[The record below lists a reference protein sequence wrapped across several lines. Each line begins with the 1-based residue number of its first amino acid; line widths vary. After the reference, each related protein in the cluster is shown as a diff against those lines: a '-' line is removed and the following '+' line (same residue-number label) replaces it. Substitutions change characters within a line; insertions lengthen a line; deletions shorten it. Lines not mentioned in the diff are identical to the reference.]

1 MRERQPDVT
10 TAGDNVLLVSHSQDD
25 FGIERVAEALRRRGA
40 RPVRLNVDRF
50 PRDIALSTALGAGG
64 VRRRLEG
71 AGAALGG
78 DEISAVWL
86 RRVWAPN
93 LGEGVPEAYR
103 AACVRESMAALT
115 GWLRGLP
122 ARRWINEPAA
132 EERAQDKLRQ
142 LAAAASTGLRIPE
155 TLVTNDPAE
164 ARAFFARLGG
174 NVVAKMLTPFST
186 SLSGNTPFV
195 FTHAVSAA
203 DLDALSGLRQSPM
216 VFQERIPKARELRV
230 ACVGG
235 RCFPGALDASRYES
249 IAVDWRHPDVSAA
262 GIAWERD
269 ALPRDVEAQLGALL
283 RALGLAFGAVDLIR
297 TPEGEHVFLEI
308 NPAGEWGMLERDLGL
323 PIADALAEALL
334 APTEN
339 P

>member
-1 MRERQPDVT
+1 MT
-10 TAGDNVLLVSHSQDD
+10 TAGASVLLVSHSQDD
-25 FGIERVAEALRRRGA
+25 FGIGRVADALRRRGA

-64 VRRRLEG
+64 VRRRLED
-71 AGAALGG
+71 AGAALDG

-86 RRVWAPN
+86 RRLWAPS
-93 LGEGVPEAYR
+93 LGEGIPEAYR
-103 AACVRESMAALT
+103 AACVRESMATLI
-115 GWLRGLP
+115 GWLGGLP

-142 LAAAASTGLRIPE
+142 LAVAASVGLRIPE
-155 TLVTNDPAE
+155 TLVTNDAAE
-164 ARAFFARLGG
+164 VRAFFARLGG
-174 NVVAKMLTPFST
+174 GMVAKMLTPFSM
-186 SLSGNTPFV
+186 SLAGGAPFV

-203 DLDALSGLRQSPM
+203 DLDALAGLRQSPM

-230 ACVGG
+230 VCVDG

-249 IAVDWRHPDVSAA
+249 IAVDWRHPAVSHA
-262 GIAWERD
+262 GIGWEQD
-269 ALPRDVEAQLGALL
+269 ALPPDVEAQLGALL
-283 RALGLAFGAVDLIR
+283 RALGLVFGAVDLIR
-297 TPEGEHVFLEI
+297 TPDGEHVFLEV

-334 APTEN
+334 APTES

>member
-1 MRERQPDVT
+1 MT
-10 TAGDNVLLVSHSQDD
+10 TATQSVLLVSHSQDQ
-25 FGIERVAEALRRRGA
+25 FGIDRVADALRRRGA

-50 PRDIALSTALGAGG
+50 PRDLTLSTAFGAGG
-64 VRRRLEG
+64 VRRRLED
-71 AGAALGG
+71 AGAEIGG
-78 DEISAVWL
+78 DEVSAVWL
-86 RRVWAPN
+86 RRLWAPK
-93 LGEGVPEAYR
+93 LGEGIAEEYR

-122 ARRWINEPAA
+122 TRRWINEPAA
-132 EERAQDKLRQ
+132 EERAQDKQRQ
-142 LAAAASTGLRIPE
+142 LAAAASVGLRVPE
-155 TLVTNDPAE
+155 TLVTNDAAE
-164 ARAFFARLGG
+164 VRAFFARLGG
-174 NVVAKMLTPFST
+174 NVVAKMLTPFSM
-186 SLSGNTPFV
+186 SLSGGAPFV

-249 IAVDWRHPDVSAA
+249 LAVDWRHPDVCAA
-262 GIAWERD
+262 GIAWEQD

-297 TPEGEHVFLEI
+297 TPDGEHVFLEI
-308 NPAGEWGMLERDLGL
+308 NPGGEWGMLERDLGL

>member
-1 MRERQPDVT
+1 MT
-10 TAGDNVLLVSHSQDD
+10 TAGANVLLVSHSQDD
-25 FGIERVAEALRRRGA
+25 FGIGRVAEALRRRGA
-40 RPVRLNVDRF
+40 RPVRLDVDRF
-50 PRDIALSTALGAGG
+50 PRGITLSTALGAGG
-64 VRRRLEG
+64 ARRRLED
-71 AGAALGG
+71 AGATIDG

-86 RRVWAPN
+86 RRLWAPS
-93 LGEGVPEAYR
+93 LGEGIPEEYR
-103 AACVRESMAALT
+103 AACVRESMTTLT

-142 LAAAASTGLRIPE
+142 LAVAASVGLRVPE
-155 TLVTNDPAE
+155 TLVTNDAAE
-164 ARAFFARLGG
+164 VRAFFARLEG

-186 SLSGNTPFV
+186 SLSGGGPFV

-230 ACVGG
+230 ACVDG
-235 RCFPGALDASRYES
+235 RCFPGALDATRYES
-249 IAVDWRHPDVSAA
+249 LAVDWRHPAVNEA
-262 GIAWERD
+262 GIAWEQD
-269 ALPRDVEAQLGALL
+269 ALPRDVAAQLGALQ
-283 RALGLAFGAVDLIR
+283 RALGLVFGAVDLIR
-297 TPEGEHVFLEI
+297 TPDGEHVFLEV

-334 APTEN
+334 APTES